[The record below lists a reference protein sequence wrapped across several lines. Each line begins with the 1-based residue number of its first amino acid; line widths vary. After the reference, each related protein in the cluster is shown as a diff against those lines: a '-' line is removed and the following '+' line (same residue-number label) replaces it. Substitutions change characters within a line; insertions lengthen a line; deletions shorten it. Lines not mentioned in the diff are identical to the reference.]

1 MTILAWLFGILAG
14 AESAR
19 LWTQLWSLLA
29 RLMLAS
35 LLFAAVVLTPGCS
48 APSSTP
54 ISTVSGPTIVT
65 RDGASPVPSTAQ
77 PSPPQE
83 YATGSALYQPGSSP
97 SHLPLIFS
105 LSPIDWIVFT
115 ALSGSSGGLAGG
127 ALGLRAVSRRSK
139 LNGA

>member
-19 LWTQLWSLLA
+19 WWTQLWSLLTA
-29 RLMLAS
+29 LITVS
-35 LLFAAVVLTPGCS
+35 LLFAVAAGMPGCS

-65 RDGASPVPSTAQ
+65 HDGASPAPSTA
-77 PSPPQE
+77 PRSPQHE
-83 YATGSALYQPGSSP
+83 YATGSATYQPALSP
-97 SHLPLIFS
+97 SPLPLIMS

-115 ALSGSSGGLAGG
+115 LLFGGSGAVSGGVAASKVASRVLKSN
-127 ALGLRAVSRRSK
+127 GL
-139 LNGA
+139 